1 MADGAD
7 PRRAGDGRTVAP
19 LTAEEEGIGLRPRPR
34 FGLGNLQS
42 ITDRFGPLREDVAA
56 GPGPASRAD
65 VVSRRRRRHR
75 RSGAGSQASSS
86 ADGGGARDPGPPAPR
101 WVINESGQHLI
112 VGAPSHRLQSL
123 LSQASSSAAPS
134 SE

>member
-7 PRRAGDGRTVAP
+7 PRRATGAP
-19 LTAEEEGIGLRPRPR
+19 PRRGTPPR
-34 FGLGNLQS
+34 AGP
-42 ITDRFGPLREDVAA
+42 ITDRFGFGPLWEDVAA

-86 ADGGGARDPGPPAPR
+86 ADGGARDPGSPAPR
-101 WVINESGQHLI
+101 WVTNESGQHLV
-112 VGAPSHRLQSL
+112 VGLRRP
-123 LSQASSSAAPS
+123 
-134 SE
+134 